1 MKRKNQ
7 EEAYESKKAQL
18 EIEKMERQK
27 NMNLQEI
34 KNSHEKSVSL
44 LKNEQSIAD
53 EKQNFELQTAKEE
66 LDMDRLHDETTLKK
80 YKMDA
85 TERIIKNLGLKE
97 VKINQF
103 SSSKS
108 GLESYIPTIKSG

>member
-1 MKRKNQ
+1 M
-7 EEAYESKKAQL
+7 
-18 EIEKMERQK
+18 EIEKLKRQK
-27 NMNLQEI
+27 DMKLQEI
-34 KNSHEKSVSL
+34 KNSHEKAVSL
-44 LKNEQSIAD
+44 LKNEQTIAD
-53 EKQNFELQTAKEE
+53 ERQNFELQTAREE

-108 GLESYIPTIKSG
+108 GL